1 MRAEI
6 NSVDV
11 TILNPKFNEA
21 SLIKELVGQFLRH
34 DGYVETAKSFAEEVR
49 AEAGALKKDPDTML
63 DSLEIQQDIDA
74 TNRQRTFP
82 QEYLCHSLTRP

>member
-11 TILNPKFNEA
+11 TTLNSNLSEA

-34 DGYVETAKSFAEEVR
+34 DGYVGTAKAFAEEVR

-74 TNRQRTFP
+74 MNRQRT
-82 QEYLCHSLTRP
+82 YLKHNQCILY